1 MKKVLSLVLVA
12 AMLLACCFSFAS
24 CGKVEDVKKVTE
36 QGYFYCGITVYDP
49 MNYYDEDGNL
59 IGFDT
64 EFAKA
69 VAEELG
75 LQAKFATIDWPSKYL
90 ELNSGAIDVIWN
102 GFTFGAESD
111 GTSRTEYVDFSY
123 AYLNN
128 TQCVVVRKADLAQ
141 YTSMDSLAGKRGVAE
156 GASSGEAVAQEATE
170 LYTAVNVQSKALM
183 ELAGNQADFAVI
195 DLLMAQAMVGT
206 GDYED
211 LAIVEAI
218 ELEPEVYAIGFR
230 KGSDLVAKVN
240 EAIVKLSQNGKLAEI
255 AAKYNLS
262 NALITNIGE

>member
-1 MKKVLSLVLVA
+1 MKKFLSLVLVA
-12 AMLLACCFSFAS
+12 VMLASALCFAG
-24 CGKVEDVKKVTE
+24 CEKEDNTL
-36 QGYFYCGITVYDP
+36 TVYT
-49 MNYYDEDGNL
+49 EA
-59 IGFDT
+59 GFAPY
-64 EFAKA
+64 EFIYNNEIVGVDIAIMQA

-156 GASSGEAVAQEATE
+156 GASSGEAVAKEATE
-170 LYTAVNVQSKALM
+170 LYTAVNVQTKALM

-255 AAKYNLS
+255 AAKYNLT